1 MIFQGVIDLL
11 FPKVCM
17 SCEAALSSGEEILCT
32 ECRFDIPTCE
42 WKDSRDNIV
51 IDKLKG
57 RVSLAHADALL
68 YFEKRNKTQKL
79 IHELKYKNQK
89 HISQYLGLWHAEKLK
104 QKSWVNTIDAI
115 IPVPIH
121 AKRKRERGYNQ
132 VEGYAKTLSQVLACE
147 YNDKLLFRKNYSRT
161 QVFKNR
167 LARTGVIEH
176 NFILNSDKVCKNYKH
191 LVLVDDL
198 ITTGATAEAC
208 FIQLSKIEG
217 VKLSML
223 VMAIAA

>member
-1 MIFQGVIDLL
+1 MLFQGALDLL

-17 SCEAALSSGEEILCT
+17 SCEAQLHTGEELLCT
-32 ECRFDIPTCE
+32 SCRFDIPECNWTNPG
-42 WKDSRDNIV
+42 DNLIT
-51 IDKLKG
+51 DKLLG
-57 RVSLAHADALL
+57 RVPLVYADALL

-79 IHELKYKNQK
+79 IHELKYKNQE
-89 HISQYLGLWHAEKLK
+89 HISKYLGLWHAEKLK
-104 QKSWVNTIDAI
+104 RNAWTSTIDAI

-132 VEGYAKTLSQVLACE
+132 VEGYTKALCQKLNCE
-147 YNDKLLFRKNYSRT
+147 YNDKLLYRKHYSRT

-176 NFILNSDKVCKNYKH
+176 NFILNPKAVKSNYKH
-191 LVLVDDL
+191 LALADDL

-208 FIQLSKIEG
+208 FIQLSKLKHI
-217 VKLSML
+217 KLSLL
-223 VMAIAA
+223 VMAVAA